1 MARIGQQVEPF
12 PVDALQINISSDILR
27 SGKR

>member
-12 PVDALQINISSDILR
+12 PVHALQINISSDIQR
-27 SGKR
+27 SGK